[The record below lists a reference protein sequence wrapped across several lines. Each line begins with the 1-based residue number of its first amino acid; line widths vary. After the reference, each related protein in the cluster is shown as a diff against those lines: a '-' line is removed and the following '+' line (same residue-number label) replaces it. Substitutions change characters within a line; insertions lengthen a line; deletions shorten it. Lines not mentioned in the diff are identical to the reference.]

1 MIVQIKNGPIDFQP
15 REPYSPLFGA
25 MPQTDQMVEFQVTQ
39 EYLGHSNHIAYL
51 APMWT
56 EFFDYVS
63 PSSLKAIAGVANV
76 GNDTNWT
83 GHPMAQANWY
93 AFGRLAWN
101 PQAQQ

>member
-1 MIVQIKNGPIDFQP
+1 
-15 REPYSPLFGA
+15 